1 MKSTLGIADIMRLQ
15 AIERTRQ
22 RVREHTARTDL
33 RRDVLIEALIAKG
46 WTPDGAA
53 KFLDEFEERIKD
65 EA

>member
-1 MKSTLGIADIMRLQ
+1 MTYVDIAGRLRQ
-15 AIERTRQ
+15 EAIERTRQ
-22 RVREHTARTDL
+22 RVRDHVCRTDL